1 MNIPL
6 STSTSI
12 HPSVILLINRT
23 EYLLMAK
30 RGELNN
36 DKEKCYSFLAR
47 PISLAETRPGRFAL
61 KQGGVE
67 G

>member
-1 MNIPL
+1 M
-6 STSTSI
+6 
-12 HPSVILLINRT
+12 LLIDRT
-23 EYLLMAK
+23 EYLLMVK

-47 PISLAETRPGRFAL
+47 VISLIETRPGRFAL